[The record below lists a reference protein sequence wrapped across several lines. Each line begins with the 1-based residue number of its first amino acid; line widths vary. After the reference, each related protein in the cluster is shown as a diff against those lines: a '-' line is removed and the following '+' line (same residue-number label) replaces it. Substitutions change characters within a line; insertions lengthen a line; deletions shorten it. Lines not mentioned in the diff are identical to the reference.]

1 MAFLIGLLPITISM
15 LILVPGIS
23 SIASVYNASDMA
35 CRKQVLRH
43 QMEQSQYLDNLL
55 KLNPRARQLHRRLQL
70 AVADVALGIPGSQVR
85 LMKVLSQS
93 KSHALKQKTILQS
106 SRLHRQQSKAFS
118 ESHYRRALRSVANLQ
133 RHSFS
138 GRTGGLP
145 VKARPPFA
153 LTPTYVAPLNFTQ
166 QQKVKVTWATRPSH
180 WLTDLLR
187 PLFQQVDLVAF
198 ISGPVR
204 GQCSASLR
212 KVNGRWRPRL
222 VST

>member
-106 SRLHRQQSKAFS
+106 SRLHHQQSKAFS
-118 ESHYRRALRSVANLQ
+118 ESHYRRALRSSQTSSVTAFLDAQ
-133 RHSFS
+133 EDFPLKHV
-138 GRTGGLP
+138 LP
-145 VKARPPFA
+145 
-153 LTPTYVAPLNFTQ
+153 
-166 QQKVKVTWATRPSH
+166 
-180 WLTDLLR
+180 LR
-187 PLFQQVDLVAF
+187 
-198 ISGPVR
+198 
-204 GQCSASLR
+204 
-212 KVNGRWRPRL
+212 
-222 VST
+222 